1 MEHLDITKIVGKN
14 TPNERV
20 YLTADEL
27 RKLIATKC
35 KREDVRNAFLFCCMC
50 GLRWSDVSTLK
61 WEDIHADGD
70 EWKIEKRMIKTSEL
84 LYLPLSKEAK
94 NYLPSKELKESSELV
109 FTLPTLW
116 ATERIITDWVKE
128 AKITKHVTFHCA
140 RHTFATMMLTQ
151 GADLYTTSK
160 LLGHTSVKTTE
171 IYAKIVDQK
180 KVEAVNLL
188 NGLLTAKND

>member
-1 MEHLDITKIVGKN
+1 MANIKILKKVKILPKTILVYDLFVG
-14 TPNERV
+14 
-20 YLTADEL
+20 
-27 RKLIATKC
+27 
-35 KREDVRNAFLFCCMC
+35 
-50 GLRWSDVSTLK
+50 
-61 WEDIHADGD
+61 
-70 EWKIEKRMIKTSEL
+70 L
-84 LYLPLSKEAK
+84 LAI
-94 NYLPSKELKESSELV
+94 

-140 RHTFATMMLTQ
+140 RHTFATLMLTQ

>member
-1 MEHLDITKIVGKN
+1 M
-14 TPNERV
+14 
-20 YLTADEL
+20 
-27 RKLIATKC
+27 
-35 KREDVRNAFLFCCMC
+35 
-50 GLRWSDVSTLK
+50 
-61 WEDIHADGD
+61 
-70 EWKIEKRMIKTSEL
+70 
-84 LYLPLSKEAK
+84 PLSNEAK
-94 NYLPSKELKESSELV
+94 NYLPSKELKERNDLV

-140 RHTFATMMLTQ
+140 RHTFATLMLTQ

-188 NGLLTAKND
+188 NGLLTPNK